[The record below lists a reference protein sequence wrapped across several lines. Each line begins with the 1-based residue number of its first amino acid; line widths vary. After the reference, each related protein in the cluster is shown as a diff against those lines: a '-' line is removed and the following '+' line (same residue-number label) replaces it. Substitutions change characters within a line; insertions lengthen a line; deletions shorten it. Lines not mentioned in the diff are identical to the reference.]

1 MEKIFAEE
9 FSENFFSSG
18 LVLVDDTDADADD
31 GDSTLDK
38 TSSLSVEVSTL
49 LVDMPPT
56 LLNAERSSS
65 LDVDV
70 VVFVDVAAVV
80 AVVDSPPPSR
90 TFCRWSSTSEKF
102 RISKLRS

>member
-18 LVLVDDTDADADD
+18 LV
-31 GDSTLDK
+31 
-38 TSSLSVEVSTL
+38 SLSVEVSTL
-49 LVDMPPT
+49 LVDKPPT

-102 RISKLRS
+102 RISKLSS